1 MSNYHERFILE
12 CDELDAKAI
21 HEAIA
26 RRQRRRIMP
35 DGDGNM
41 AGRVIAEICRG
52 WMELLDNLPGHDS
65 REEGD
70 EWKHE

>member
-1 MSNYHERFILE
+1 MSNYHEQFILE

-26 RRQRRRIMP
+26 RHQRRSHMFGGGSTMP
-35 DGDGNM
+35 DGEGNM

-52 WMELLDNLPGHDS
+52 WMELCDS
-65 REEGD
+65 LHEE
-70 EWKHE
+70 EE

>member
-1 MSNYHERFILE
+1 MSNYHEQFILE

-26 RRQRRRIMP
+26 RHQRRSHMCGGGSTMP
-35 DGDGNM
+35 DGEGNM

-52 WMELLDNLPGHDS
+52 WMELCDS
-65 REEGD
+65 LHEE
-70 EWKHE
+70 EE

>member
-1 MSNYHERFILE
+1 MSNDHERFILE

-52 WMELLDNLPGHDS
+52 WMEFCDS
-65 REEGD
+65 LTGEE
-70 EWKHE
+70 E